1 MPWVMVYFLQC
12 HRNSFRD
19 GLVSEKVTFLDVD
32 TIRTNS
38 LTTDTVQAPK

>member
-1 MPWVMVYFLQC
+1 VPAIDVI
-12 HRNSFRD
+12 RFRD